1 MHPNT
6 YIHSI
11 ANGHCAI
18 IHPTTQCIH
27 RLSTLIS
34 THNCSA
40 GACCSCLGVSASV
53 TAGPQRDTKKHLHS
67 QTRALLHYRQLWRC
81 HDMQTSHRKGSCA
94 VTITSGGLEMHAHCS
109 DITVSR
115 GFWICSAGNLHRPSA
130 PGGRSCCSGVKS
142 ATRLRDDY
150 VLCQKI
156 VLFPTARP
164 DGASEVQ
171 NREART
177 DGAPDDEE
185 QDKTSFFNAASHL
198 LLRTPPPPPPP
209 TPHARRNGT
218 SSPNREL
225 HLSSICAAV
234 ASHGPLISTK
244 FIGEASAERRRRG
257 AQSAKPLHLIAV

>member
-27 RLSTLIS
+27 RLSTLIY

-40 GACCSCLGVSASV
+40 GACCSRLGVSASV
-53 TAGPQRDTKKHLHS
+53 TAGPHRDTKKHLHS

-130 PGGRSCCSGVKS
+130 PGGLSCCSGVKS
-142 ATRLRDDY
+142 ATRLRDGY

-156 VLFPTARP
+156 VLFPTASGGPTVLLKCRIERRGRTEHRTMRSRIRLLFSTP
-164 DGASEVQ
+164 HPTSSSEPHHH
-171 NREART
+171 RHHR
-177 DGAPDDEE
+177 
-185 QDKTSFFNAASHL
+185 
-198 LLRTPPPPPPP
+198 PP
-209 TPHARRNGT
+209 TRGETARRLQT
-218 SSPNREL
+218 ESCIFQAFVPLL
-225 HLSSICAAV
+225 HHMAL
-234 ASHGPLISTK
+234 
-244 FIGEASAERRRRG
+244 
-257 AQSAKPLHLIAV
+257 